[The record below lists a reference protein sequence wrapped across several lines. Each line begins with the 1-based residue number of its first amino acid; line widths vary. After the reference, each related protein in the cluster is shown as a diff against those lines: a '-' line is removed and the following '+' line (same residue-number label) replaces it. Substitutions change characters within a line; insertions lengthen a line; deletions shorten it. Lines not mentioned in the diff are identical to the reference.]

1 MITAHRSV
9 VPSECDGV
17 RVDRYLAEVVGLATR
32 SQIRGR
38 VATLTIDGASGK
50 LSARLR
56 AGQCVHATIRPPD
69 RMTAVAQDIAVE
81 VIAAGDD
88 FIVVHKPCSMVV
100 HPAPGHPDGTLVNA
114 LAGLRGALR
123 DRFGAD
129 DLRPGIVHRLDKDTS
144 GVMIVALDVANH
156 ARLVAQFAE
165 RRVTKRYVALV
176 RGVPAFRRGIID
188 AALGRDSRSRVRFAV
203 HGQLHHHPAPEL
215 ERLDRA
221 TFQFP
226 SRSPTPRGAKP
237 AQTWYHLLWTHG
249 GYSFLLLSP
258 ITGRTHQLRVHL
270 SACGYPIVG
279 DRLYP
284 RRGTPGKRPMLH
296 ALELTIEPSAG
307 AGHVTY
313 RAEPPP
319 EFASVLAE
327 VRAQV

>member
-1 MITAHRSV
+1 MITEHRSV
-9 VPSECDGV
+9 VPSDCDGV
-17 RVDRYLAEVVGLATR
+17 RVDRYLAEMVGLATR

-38 VATLTIDGASGK
+38 VAALTIDGTSGK

-56 AGQCVHATIRPPD
+56 AGQQVCATLDPPD

-88 FIVVHKPCSMVV
+88 FIVVNKPCGMVV
-100 HPAPGHPDGTLVNA
+100 HPAPGHPEGTLVNA

-144 GVMIVALDVANH
+144 GVMIVALDVVNH

-176 RGVPAFRRGIID
+176 RGVPTFRRGIID
-188 AALGRDSRSRVRFAV
+188 AALGRDPRSRVRFAV
-203 HGQLHHHPAPEL
+203 RGRLHHRPAPDL
-215 ERLDRA
+215 ARLDRA
-221 TFQFP
+221 AFQFP
-226 SRSPTPRGAKP
+226 SPAPHGTKP
-237 AQTWYHLLWTHG
+237 ARTWYHVLWTHG
-249 GYSFLLLSP
+249 GYSFLMLSP

-284 RRGTPGKRPMLH
+284 RRGTPGKRSMLH

-307 AGHVTY
+307 LGHVTY

-319 EFASVLAE
+319 EFTSVLAE